1 MKMIYFITAF
11 LTSIVFTLYKVIEGY
26 DFLHG
31 NGSNKVNTGDA
42 PMKKIVK
49 DGLLL
54 FIIASAANYV
64 FGEYVY
70 KDFLEKIF
78 EQSTKSNVPEVFTD
92 RPGF

>member
-1 MKMIYFITAF
+1 MKIMYFITAF
-11 LTSIVFTLYKVIEGY
+11 LTSIVFTMYKVVEGY
-26 DFLHG
+26 DFSD
-31 NGSNKVNTGDA
+31 GSNKVKTVDI
-42 PMKKIVK
+42 PMKKVMR

-78 EQSTKSNVPEVFTD
+78 KQSTKPNVPEVFTD